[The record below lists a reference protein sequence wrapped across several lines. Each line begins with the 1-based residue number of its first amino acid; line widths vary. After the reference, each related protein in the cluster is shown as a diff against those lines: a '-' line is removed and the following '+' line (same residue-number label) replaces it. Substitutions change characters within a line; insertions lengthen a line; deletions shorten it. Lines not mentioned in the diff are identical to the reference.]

1 VQGPQQWVI
10 VAQFPDVASAQ
21 VTIGLLQ
28 TERVPVRL
36 QRNSLIPGLDLQCDV
51 EVPSEYSHRAR
62 WILQHCNFSDA
73 ELNFLA
79 TGEPLEDP
87 E

>member
-1 VQGPQQWVI
+1 MQAAQQWVV
-10 VAQFPDVASAQ
+10 VAQFPDEASGQ

-36 QRNSLIPGLDLQCDV
+36 RRNSLMPGLDLQCDV
-51 EVPSEYSHRAR
+51 EVPSEYGHRAR

>member
-1 VQGPQQWVI
+1 MQGLQQWVT
-10 VAQFPDVASAQ
+10 VAQFPDAATAQ
-21 VTIGLLQ
+21 VTLGLLQ

-36 QRNSLIPGLDLQCDV
+36 KRNSLVPGLDLQCDV
-51 EVPSEYSHRAR
+51 EVPSDYAHRAR

-79 TGEPLEDP
+79 TGEPMKDDE
-87 E
+87 

>member
-1 VQGPQQWVI
+1 MQAPQAWVV
-10 VAQFPDVASAQ
+10 VAQFRDAAAAQ

-36 QRNSLIPGLDLQCDV
+36 HRNSLVPGLDLQCDV
-51 EVPSEYSHRAR
+51 EVPSEYAHRAR

-79 TGEPLEDP
+79 TGEPLQDE